1 MARGRQTAEA
11 AGRGQLAIEMLRI
24 GVLYPLHSAEDDYP
38 YLAARLDP
46 PVEVAVVHTD
56 ATDLHTVEDC
66 LRTGDW
72 DHLGPGVA
80 ELQSRDVDVCMWACT
95 SGSFVYGLAGA
106 DRQAQQI
113 SRHLAV
119 PASSTSLAF
128 VQALRTLGLKRV
140 AVAATYPQDLA
151 AEFVAF
157 LDQGGTQVVQMESLG
172 IWTAVEVGD
181 VGREQVLEFVRAN
194 DSDDAEAI
202 LIPDT
207 ALHTAAFL
215 SELDAAVGKPV
226 LTANQVTMWEALRLT
241 GSLQSQRGFG
251 HLFDRAGLESNVRL

>member
-1 MARGRQTAEA
+1 
-11 AGRGQLAIEMLRI
+11 MLRI
-24 GVLYPLHSAEDDYP
+24 GILYPLHSAEDDYP

-80 ELQSRDVDVCMWACT
+80 ELQPLDVDVCMWACT

-157 LDQGGTQVVQMESLG
+157 LDQGGVQVVQMESLG
-172 IWTAVEVGD
+172 IWTAVEVGE

-194 DSDDAEAI
+194 DSDEAEAI

-207 ALHTAAFL
+207 ALHTTAIMSA
-215 SELDAAVGKPV
+215 LDAAVDKPV
-226 LTANQVTMWEALRLT
+226 LTANQVTMWEALRL
-241 GSLQSQRGFG
+241 GGQAQRQRGFG
-251 HLFDRAGLESNVRL
+251 QLFAFAEGPVGERE

>member
-1 MARGRQTAEA
+1 
-11 AGRGQLAIEMLRI
+11 MLRI
-24 GVLYPLHSAEDDYP
+24 GILYPLHSAEDDYP
-38 YLAARLDP
+38 NMAARLEP

-56 ATDLHTVEDC
+56 AVDLHTVEDC

-72 DHLGPGVA
+72 DHLQPGVA
-80 ELQSRDVDVCMWACT
+80 ELEPRGVDVCMWACT

-106 DRQAQQI
+106 EKQARQI
-113 SRHLAV
+113 SRHLGV
-119 PASSTSLAF
+119 TASSTSLAF
-128 VQALRTLGLKRV
+128 VTALQALEIEKV

-157 LDQGGTQVVQMESLG
+157 LSQGGTQVVQLESLG

-194 DSDDAEAI
+194 DHADAEAL

-207 ALHTAAFL
+207 ALHTTAFL
-215 SELDAAVGKPV
+215 SELDDAIGKPV
-226 LTANQVTMWEALRLT
+226 LTANQVTMWQALRL
-241 GSLQSQRGFG
+241 GGRVQRQRGFG
-251 HLFDRAGLESNVRL
+251 QLFEFAEDPVGERE

>member
-1 MARGRQTAEA
+1 M
-11 AGRGQLAIEMLRI
+11 RI
-24 GVLYPLHSAEDDYP
+24 GILYPLHSAEDDYP
-38 YLAARLDP
+38 NMAARLEP
-46 PVEVAVVHTD
+46 PVDVYIAHTD

-66 LRTGDW
+66 RRTGDW
-72 DHLGPGVA
+72 DHLSLGVE
-80 ELQSRDVDVCMWACT
+80 ELRAHSVDVCMWACT

-106 DRQAQQI
+106 EEQTQQI
-113 SRHLAV
+113 SGRLGV

-128 VQALRTLGLKRV
+128 VNAARTMGIRRV
-140 AVAATYPQDLA
+140 AVAATYPHDLA

-157 LDQGGTQVVQMESLG
+157 LAEGGIKAVQLESLG

-181 VGREQVLEFVRAN
+181 VGREQVINFVRVN
-194 DSDDAEAI
+194 DHTDAEAI

-207 ALHTAAFL
+207 ALHTTAFL

-241 GSLQSQRGFG
+241 RGLRRQSGFG
-251 HLFDRAGLESNVRL
+251 QLFAAAEGDYEAPVSRIPQR